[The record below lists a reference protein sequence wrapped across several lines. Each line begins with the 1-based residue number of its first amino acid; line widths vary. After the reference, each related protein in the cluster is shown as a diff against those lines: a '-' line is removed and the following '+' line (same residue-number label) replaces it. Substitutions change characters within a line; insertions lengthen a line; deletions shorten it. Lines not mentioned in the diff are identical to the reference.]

1 MVGEPVLH
9 PAKMPMVIVERGGV
23 ALTGAAVVHDDVLPA
38 TTRNWSAIDLTANRG
53 GQITIPCAA
62 TGAASPAAA
71 KYSGPKTA
79 RLFIAGLLDR

>member
-9 PAKMPMVIVERGGV
+9 PAKMPMVIVERGSV
-23 ALTGAAVVHDDVLPA
+23 ALTGPAVVHDDVLPA
-38 TTRNWSAIDLTANRG
+38 TTRNRSAIDLIANRG

-62 TGAASPAAA
+62 AGAASPAT

-79 RLFIAGLLDR
+79 RLFITGLLDR